1 MIVRSLNTTKM
12 NLENYGLGPKGS
24 AALAVA
30 LVVNF
35 KRKHLI
41 HRFIFLIFSVIQQ
54 FYHLTY
60 QEIILVIVACHIS
73 IKFLRKIHILKTM
86 YVIYARESS

>member
-35 KRKHLI
+35 KGNILSI
-41 HRFIFLIFSVIQQ
+41 DSYFL
-54 FYHLTY
+54 YL
-60 QEIILVIVACHIS
+60 A
-73 IKFLRKIHILKTM
+73 
-86 YVIYARESS
+86 